1 MLAFQLS
8 LVVHLVGVG
17 MLFTT
22 IFAGLILHAQY
33 RRAADWKTKLLYL
46 KTLRLIG
53 LLSPAGVAVMILSG
67 IGNMTLG
74 PHHYTL
80 FSDGW
85 LSAKLM
91 LVVLLIIVGVLQA
104 IQGSRRTRI
113 IARLGEG
120 SELDVPEHRL
130 RALDNQMILFYV
142 IEAVFIL
149 AIIILSITRPQG

>member
-22 IFAGLILHAQY
+22 IFAGLLVHAQY
-33 RRAADWKTKLLYL
+33 RRAADWNTKLLYL
-46 KTLRLIG
+46 KSLRLIG

-91 LVVLLIIVGVLQA
+91 LVVLMIVAGVFQA

-113 IARLGEG
+113 VARLADG
-120 SELDVPEHRL
+120 SSPEVPEHRL
-130 RALDNQMILFYV
+130 RSLNSQMILFYV
-142 IEAVFIL
+142 IQTVFIL
-149 AIIILSITRPQG
+149 AIIVLSITRPQG

>member
-22 IFAGLILHAQY
+22 IFAGLIMHAQY
-33 RRAADWKTKLLYL
+33 RRAADWNTKLLHL
-46 KTLRLIG
+46 KSLRRIG

-91 LVVLLIIVGVLQA
+91 VVVLMIGAGAYQA

-113 IARLGEG
+113 IARLADG

-130 RALDNQMILFYV
+130 HSLDDQIFLFYV
-142 IEAVFIL
+142 IQTVLIL
-149 AIIILSITRPQG
+149 TIIILSITRPQG